1 MLKHKIHSK
10 AGLRRVGHHPDIS
23 LDIEQLLALVDG
35 LPGDA
40 VLLHEG
46 ERHRLYRGSL
56 NGVDCVFKC
65 TQSGKR
71 HQRSLS
77 DAFTA
82 AVMLDRGWQPCL
94 PRPLA
99 LVEDW
104 QGEQVTAS
112 CVIYHY
118 APGRPLSELGA
129 DTQLPLIAALMA
141 RLAEAGVHSRD
152 FSAANLLLST
162 ENDPPQLL
170 LLDLE
175 ALVPRPPSALDL
187 ARMIAR
193 LRLTDKDTQQLRI
206 LLADNHDIAISR
218 PLLRLARSVL
228 LPLRDLNQHP
238 AGRRF
243 RRWLRTA
250 TFKG

>member
-10 AGLRRVGHHPDIS
+10 TGLRRIGHHPDIS
-23 LDIEQLLALVDG
+23 LDIEHLLAVVDG

-56 NGVDCVFKC
+56 NGVDCVFKY

-71 HQRSLS
+71 HQRSLA

-99 LVEDW
+99 LLEDW
-104 QGEQVTAS
+104 QGERVVAS
-112 CVIYHY
+112 CVIYRY

-129 DTQLPLIAALMA
+129 DTQLPQIAELMA

-152 FSAANLLLST
+152 FSPANLLLST

-175 ALVPRPPSALDL
+175 ALVPRPPSALDC

-193 LRLTDKDTQQLRI
+193 LRLPGQDSQQLRI

-218 PLLRLARSVL
+218 PQLRLARSVL
-228 LPLRDLNQHP
+228 LPLRDLNQHSTS
-238 AGRRF
+238 RRF
-243 RRWLRTA
+243 RRWVRRA
-250 TFKG
+250 TSTG